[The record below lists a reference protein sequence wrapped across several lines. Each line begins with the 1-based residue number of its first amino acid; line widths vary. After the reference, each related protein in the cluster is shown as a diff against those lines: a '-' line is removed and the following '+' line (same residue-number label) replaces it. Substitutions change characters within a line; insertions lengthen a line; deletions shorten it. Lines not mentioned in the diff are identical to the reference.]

1 MSVVVAASAPVA
13 GISATDPANT
23 AVATP
28 QSPREVVRLIMTE
41 KGAPMSCR
49 EYSGSLGLAAVGV
62 VAVGVA
68 IAVASPAPLPAA
80 SAAPA
85 GPTSDEHGYVG
96 SAARCDDTQ
105 TLMAY
110 GRTSR
115 ALVVICVSADGQLQ
129 YRGVRISDQAALS
142 MAAARA
148 SSGTIIATNDGVTY
162 AVSPTMLLVSEGD
175 TVLYRDSWTEFHQPR
190 FSAGPGTA
198 ATTTPTTSTPP
209 AASPT
214 TSATSS
220 TTPTVSTTTV
230 TPTPTTSKSG
240 G

>member
-1 MSVVVAASAPVA
+1 MW
-13 GISATDPANT
+13 
-23 AVATP
+23 
-28 QSPREVVRLIMTE
+28 
-41 KGAPMSCR
+41 CR
-49 EYSGSLGLAAVGV
+49 EYSGSPGLAAAAVGAVAVGV
-62 VAVGVA
+62 VA
-68 IAVASPAPLPAA
+68 AVASPALLPEA

-85 GPTSDEHGYVG
+85 GPTSDELGYVG

-110 GRTSR
+110 GRTAR
-115 ALVVICVSADGQLQ
+115 ALVVICVDPDGQLE

-162 AVSPTMLLVSEGD
+162 VVSPTMLLVSEGD
-175 TVLYRDSWTEFHQPR
+175 TVLYRDSWADFHQPR
-190 FSAGPGTA
+190 FSAGSTNTTP
-198 ATTTPTTSTPP
+198 TTTPTSSTT
-209 AASPT
+209 PT
-214 TSATSS
+214 PSSTTTATSS

-230 TPTPTTSKSG
+230 TPTPKSG

>member
-1 MSVVVAASAPVA
+1 
-13 GISATDPANT
+13 
-23 AVATP
+23 
-28 QSPREVVRLIMTE
+28 
-41 KGAPMSCR
+41 MSCR

-68 IAVASPAPLPAA
+68 IAVATPAPAE
-80 SAAPA
+80 
-85 GPTSDEHGYVG
+85 PTSDELGYVG
-96 SAARCDDTQ
+96 SAARCDETQ

-115 ALVVICVSADGQLQ
+115 ALVVICVSPDGQLE

-162 AVSPTMLLVSEGD
+162 VVSPTMLLVSEGD

-190 FSAGPGTA
+190 FSGGSAS
-198 ATTTPTTSTPP
+198 TTPTTSTT
-209 AASPT
+209 ASSTTPT
-214 TSATSS
+214 ASS

>member
-1 MSVVVAASAPVA
+1 MSSRQYC
-13 GISATDPANT
+13 G
-23 AVATP
+23 
-28 QSPREVVRLIMTE
+28 
-41 KGAPMSCR
+41 
-49 EYSGSLGLAAVGV
+49 YLGLAA

-68 IAVASPAPLPAA
+68 ITVASPAPLPAA

-85 GPTSDEHGYVG
+85 EPTSDELGYVG
-96 SAARCDDTQ
+96 SAARCDATQ

-115 ALVVICVSADGQLQ
+115 ALVVICVDPDGQLE

-162 AVSPTMLLVSEGD
+162 VVSPTMLLVSEGD
-175 TVLYRDSWTEFHQPR
+175 TVLYRDSWADFHQPR
-190 FSAGPGTA
+190 FSAGSTNTTP
-198 ATTTPTTSTPP
+198 TTTPTSSTT
-209 AASPT
+209 PT
-214 TSATSS
+214 PSSTTTATSS

-230 TPTPTTSKSG
+230 TPTPKSG

>member
-1 MSVVVAASAPVA
+1 
-13 GISATDPANT
+13 
-23 AVATP
+23 
-28 QSPREVVRLIMTE
+28 MTSRQYC
-41 KGAPMSCR
+41 G
-49 EYSGSLGLAAVGV
+49 YLGLAA

-68 IAVASPAPLPAA
+68 ITVASPAPLPTA

-85 GPTSDEHGYVG
+85 EPTSDELGYVG
-96 SAARCDDTQ
+96 SAARCDATQ

-115 ALVVICVSADGQLQ
+115 ALVVICVGPDGQLE

-190 FSAGPGTA
+190 FSGGSASPAPTTTTTTSTA
-198 ATTTPTTSTPP
+198 STPTSSSNTPTT
-209 AASPT
+209 
-214 TSATSS
+214 
-220 TTPTVSTTTV
+220 TVSTTTV
-230 TPTPTTSKSG
+230 TPTPTTSKAG

>member
-1 MSVVVAASAPVA
+1 MW
-13 GISATDPANT
+13 
-23 AVATP
+23 
-28 QSPREVVRLIMTE
+28 
-41 KGAPMSCR
+41 CR
-49 EYSGSLGLAAVGV
+49 EYSGSPGLAAAAVGAVAVGV

-68 IAVASPAPLPAA
+68 IAVASPALLSEA

-85 GPTSDEHGYVG
+85 GPTSDELGYVG

-115 ALVVICVSADGQLQ
+115 ALVVICVDPDGQLE

-142 MAAARA
+142 MPAARA

-162 AVSPTMLLVSEGD
+162 VVSPTMLLVSEGD
-175 TVLYRDSWTEFHQPR
+175 TVLYRDSWADFHQPR
-190 FSAGPGTA
+190 FSAGST
-198 ATTTPTTSTPP
+198 TTTPTTTPTSSTTP
-209 AASPT
+209 SST
-214 TSATSS
+214 TTATSS
-220 TTPTVSTTTV
+220 ATPTVSTTTV
-230 TPTPTTSKSG
+230 TPTPKSG

>member
-1 MSVVVAASAPVA
+1 MW
-13 GISATDPANT
+13 
-23 AVATP
+23 
-28 QSPREVVRLIMTE
+28 
-41 KGAPMSCR
+41 CR
-49 EYSGSLGLAAVGV
+49 EYSGSPGLAAAAVGAVAVGV

-68 IAVASPAPLPAA
+68 IAVASPALLPEA

-85 GPTSDEHGYVG
+85 GPTSDELGYVG

-110 GRTSR
+110 GRTAR
-115 ALVVICVSADGQLQ
+115 ALVVICVDPDGQLE

-162 AVSPTMLLVSEGD
+162 VVSPTMLLVSEGD
-175 TVLYRDSWTEFHQPR
+175 TVLYRDSWADFHQPR
-190 FSAGPGTA
+190 FSAGSTNTTP
-198 ATTTPTTSTPP
+198 TTTPTSSTT
-209 AASPT
+209 PT
-214 TSATSS
+214 PSSTTTATSS

-230 TPTPTTSKSG
+230 TPTPKSG

>member
-1 MSVVVAASAPVA
+1 LAAV
-13 GISATDPANT
+13 
-23 AVATP
+23 
-28 QSPREVVRLIMTE
+28 
-41 KGAPMSCR
+41 
-49 EYSGSLGLAAVGV
+49 AVGV
-62 VAVGVA
+62 VV
-68 IAVASPAPLPAA
+68 AVASPAPLPAA

-105 TLMAY
+105 TLMAF
-110 GRTSR
+110 GRTTR
-115 ALVVICVSADGQLQ
+115 ALVVICVSPDGQLE

-190 FSAGPGTA
+190 FSAGSGGTTP
-198 ATTTPTTSTPP
+198 TTTPTTMPTSST
-209 AASPT
+209 APT
-214 TSATSS
+214 TSSNS
-220 TTPTVSTTTV
+220 PTVSTTTV

>member
-1 MSVVVAASAPVA
+1 MW
-13 GISATDPANT
+13 
-23 AVATP
+23 
-28 QSPREVVRLIMTE
+28 
-41 KGAPMSCR
+41 CR
-49 EYSGSLGLAAVGV
+49 DYSGSPGLAAAAVGA

-68 IAVASPAPLPAA
+68 IAVASPALLPEA

-85 GPTSDEHGYVG
+85 GPTSDELGYVG

-110 GRTSR
+110 GRTAR
-115 ALVVICVSADGQLQ
+115 ALVVICVDPDGQLE

-162 AVSPTMLLVSEGD
+162 VVSPTMLLVSEGD
-175 TVLYRDSWTEFHQPR
+175 TVLYRDSWADFHQPR
-190 FSAGPGTA
+190 FSAGSTNTTP
-198 ATTTPTTSTPP
+198 TTTPTSSTTPTPSSTTTATS
-209 AASPT
+209 ST
-214 TSATSS
+214 TTATSS

-230 TPTPTTSKSG
+230 TPTPKSG

>member
-1 MSVVVAASAPVA
+1 MW
-13 GISATDPANT
+13 
-23 AVATP
+23 
-28 QSPREVVRLIMTE
+28 
-41 KGAPMSCR
+41 CR
-49 EYSGSLGLAAVGV
+49 DYSGSPGLAAAAVGAVAVGAVAVGV

-68 IAVASPAPLPAA
+68 IAVASPALLPEA

-85 GPTSDEHGYVG
+85 GPTSDELGYVG

-110 GRTSR
+110 GRTAR
-115 ALVVICVSADGQLQ
+115 ALVVICVDPDGQLE

-162 AVSPTMLLVSEGD
+162 VVSPTMLLVSEGD
-175 TVLYRDSWTEFHQPR
+175 TVLYRDSWADFHQPR
-190 FSAGPGTA
+190 FSAGSTNTTP
-198 ATTTPTTSTPP
+198 TTTPTSSTT
-209 AASPT
+209 PT
-214 TSATSS
+214 PSSTTTATSS

-230 TPTPTTSKSG
+230 TPTPKSG

>member
-1 MSVVVAASAPVA
+1 MW
-13 GISATDPANT
+13 
-23 AVATP
+23 
-28 QSPREVVRLIMTE
+28 
-41 KGAPMSCR
+41 CR
-49 EYSGSLGLAAVGV
+49 DYSGSPGLAAAAVGA

-68 IAVASPAPLPAA
+68 IAVASPALLPEA

-85 GPTSDEHGYVG
+85 GPTSDELGYVG

-110 GRTSR
+110 GRTAR
-115 ALVVICVSADGQLQ
+115 ALVVICVDPDGQLE

-162 AVSPTMLLVSEGD
+162 VVSPTMLLVSEGD
-175 TVLYRDSWTEFHQPR
+175 TVLYRDSWADFHQPR
-190 FSAGPGTA
+190 FSAGSTNTTP
-198 ATTTPTTSTPP
+198 TTTPTSSTT
-209 AASPT
+209 PT
-214 TSATSS
+214 PSSTTTATSS

>member
-1 MSVVVAASAPVA
+1 MW
-13 GISATDPANT
+13 
-23 AVATP
+23 
-28 QSPREVVRLIMTE
+28 
-41 KGAPMSCR
+41 CR
-49 EYSGSLGLAAVGV
+49 EYSGSPGLAAAAVGA

-68 IAVASPAPLPAA
+68 IAVASPALLPEA

-85 GPTSDEHGYVG
+85 GPTSDELGYVG

-110 GRTSR
+110 GRTAR
-115 ALVVICVSADGQLQ
+115 ALVVICVDPDGQLE

-162 AVSPTMLLVSEGD
+162 VVSPTMLLVSEGD
-175 TVLYRDSWTEFHQPR
+175 TVLYRDSWADFHQPR
-190 FSAGPGTA
+190 FSAGSTNTTP
-198 ATTTPTTSTPP
+198 TTTPTSST
-209 AASPT
+209 T
-214 TSATSS
+214 TAPSSTTTATSS

-230 TPTPTTSKSG
+230 TPTPKSG

>member
-1 MSVVVAASAPVA
+1 MW
-13 GISATDPANT
+13 
-23 AVATP
+23 
-28 QSPREVVRLIMTE
+28 
-41 KGAPMSCR
+41 CR
-49 EYSGSLGLAAVGV
+49 DYSGSPGLAAAAVGV

-68 IAVASPAPLPAA
+68 IAVSSPALLPEA

-85 GPTSDEHGYVG
+85 GPTSDELGYVG

-110 GRTSR
+110 GRTAR
-115 ALVVICVSADGQLQ
+115 ALVVICVDPDGQLE

-162 AVSPTMLLVSEGD
+162 VVSPTMLLVSEGD
-175 TVLYRDSWTEFHQPR
+175 TVLYRDSWADFHQPR
-190 FSAGPGTA
+190 FSAGSTNTTR
-198 ATTTPTTSTPP
+198 TTTPTSSTT
-209 AASPT
+209 PT
-214 TSATSS
+214 PSSTTTATSS

-230 TPTPTTSKSG
+230 TPTPKSG

>member
-1 MSVVVAASAPVA
+1 MW
-13 GISATDPANT
+13 
-23 AVATP
+23 
-28 QSPREVVRLIMTE
+28 
-41 KGAPMSCR
+41 CR
-49 EYSGSLGLAAVGV
+49 DYSGSPGLAAAAVGA

-68 IAVASPAPLPAA
+68 IAVSSPALLPEA

-85 GPTSDEHGYVG
+85 GPTSDELGYVG

-110 GRTSR
+110 GRTAR
-115 ALVVICVSADGQLQ
+115 ALVVICVDPDGQLE

-162 AVSPTMLLVSEGD
+162 VVSPTMLLVSEGD
-175 TVLYRDSWTEFHQPR
+175 TVLYRDSWADFHQPR
-190 FSAGPGTA
+190 FSAGSTNTTPTSS
-198 ATTTPTTSTPP
+198 TTTPTPSST
-209 AASPT
+209 T
-214 TSATSS
+214 TATSS

-230 TPTPTTSKSG
+230 TPTPKSG

>member
-1 MSVVVAASAPVA
+1 
-13 GISATDPANT
+13 
-23 AVATP
+23 
-28 QSPREVVRLIMTE
+28 
-41 KGAPMSCR
+41 MSCR

-62 VAVGVA
+62 VAVGVVAVGVA
-68 IAVASPAPLPAA
+68 IAVATPAPAE
-80 SAAPA
+80 
-85 GPTSDEHGYVG
+85 PTSDELGYVG
-96 SAARCDDTQ
+96 SAARCDETQ

-115 ALVVICVSADGQLQ
+115 ALVVICVSPDGQLE

-162 AVSPTMLLVSEGD
+162 VVSPTMLLVSEGD

-190 FSAGPGTA
+190 FSGGSGTTTA
-198 ATTTPTTSTPP
+198 TNTTATTTTATTTTASSTTPT
-209 AASPT
+209 
-214 TSATSS
+214 TSS

-230 TPTPTTSKSG
+230 TPTRTTSKSG

>member
-1 MSVVVAASAPVA
+1 MAA
-13 GISATDPANT
+13 
-23 AVATP
+23 
-28 QSPREVVRLIMTE
+28 
-41 KGAPMSCR
+41 
-49 EYSGSLGLAAVGV
+49 GV

-68 IAVASPAPLPAA
+68 ITVASPAPLPAA

-85 GPTSDEHGYVG
+85 GSTSDELGYVG

-115 ALVVICVSADGQLQ
+115 ALVVICVSPDGQLE

-162 AVSPTMLLVSEGD
+162 VVSPTMLLVSEGD

-190 FSAGPGTA
+190 FSGGSGSTT
-198 ATTTPTTSTPP
+198 ATTTTATTTTASSTTPT
-209 AASPT
+209 
-214 TSATSS
+214 TSS

>member
-1 MSVVVAASAPVA
+1 MW
-13 GISATDPANT
+13 
-23 AVATP
+23 
-28 QSPREVVRLIMTE
+28 
-41 KGAPMSCR
+41 CR
-49 EYSGSLGLAAVGV
+49 EYSGSPGLAAAAVGAVAVGAVAVGV

-68 IAVASPAPLPAA
+68 IAVASPALLPEA

-85 GPTSDEHGYVG
+85 GPTSDELGYVG

-110 GRTSR
+110 GRTAR
-115 ALVVICVSADGQLQ
+115 ALVVICVDPDGQLE

-190 FSAGPGTA
+190 FSGGSASSTRTTTA
-198 ATTTPTTSTPP
+198 TSSTATPTSSSSSTTPTT
-209 AASPT
+209 
-214 TSATSS
+214 
-220 TTPTVSTTTV
+220 TVSTTTV

>member
-1 MSVVVAASAPVA
+1 MW
-13 GISATDPANT
+13 
-23 AVATP
+23 
-28 QSPREVVRLIMTE
+28 
-41 KGAPMSCR
+41 CR
-49 EYSGSLGLAAVGV
+49 DYSGSPGLAAAAVGAAAV
-62 VAVGVA
+62 GAVAVGVA
-68 IAVASPAPLPAA
+68 IAVASPALLPEA

-85 GPTSDEHGYVG
+85 GPTSDELGYVG

-110 GRTSR
+110 GRTAR
-115 ALVVICVSADGQLQ
+115 ALVVICVDPDGQLE

-162 AVSPTMLLVSEGD
+162 VVSPTMLLVSEGD
-175 TVLYRDSWTEFHQPR
+175 TVLYRDSWADFHQPR
-190 FSAGPGTA
+190 FSAGSTNTTP
-198 ATTTPTTSTPP
+198 TTTPTSSTT
-209 AASPT
+209 PT
-214 TSATSS
+214 PSSTTTATSS

-230 TPTPTTSKSG
+230 TPTPKSG

>member
-1 MSVVVAASAPVA
+1 
-13 GISATDPANT
+13 
-23 AVATP
+23 
-28 QSPREVVRLIMTE
+28 
-41 KGAPMSCR
+41 
-49 EYSGSLGLAAVGV
+49 LAA

-85 GPTSDEHGYVG
+85 GPTSDELGYVG

-115 ALVVICVSADGQLQ
+115 ALVVICVDPDGQLE

-162 AVSPTMLLVSEGD
+162 VVSPTMLLVSEGD

-190 FSAGPGTA
+190 FSGGSVSTA
-198 ATTTPTTSTPP
+198 PTTSTT
-209 AASPT
+209 ASSTTPT
-214 TSATSS
+214 TSS

-230 TPTPTTSKSG
+230 TPTPKSG

>member
-1 MSVVVAASAPVA
+1 
-13 GISATDPANT
+13 
-23 AVATP
+23 
-28 QSPREVVRLIMTE
+28 
-41 KGAPMSCR
+41 MSCR
-49 EYSGSLGLAAVGV
+49 EYSGYLGLAAV
-62 VAVGVA
+62 AAGVA

-85 GPTSDEHGYVG
+85 GPTSDELGYVG

-115 ALVVICVSADGQLQ
+115 ALVVICVSPDGQLE

-175 TVLYRDSWTEFHQPR
+175 TVLYRDSWTEFQQPR
-190 FSAGPGTA
+190 FSGGSGGTTA
-198 ATTTPTTSTPP
+198 TSTP
-209 AASPT
+209 
-214 TSATSS
+214 TSS
-220 TTPTVSTTTV
+220 TAPSSATPATSTPTVSTTTV

>member
-1 MSVVVAASAPVA
+1 MW
-13 GISATDPANT
+13 
-23 AVATP
+23 
-28 QSPREVVRLIMTE
+28 
-41 KGAPMSCR
+41 CR
-49 EYSGSLGLAAVGV
+49 DYSGSPGLAAAAVGAVAVGV

-68 IAVASPAPLPAA
+68 IAVASPALLPEA

-85 GPTSDEHGYVG
+85 GPTSDELGYVG

-110 GRTSR
+110 GRTAR
-115 ALVVICVSADGQLQ
+115 ALVVICVDPDGQLE

-190 FSAGPGTA
+190 FSGGSANS
-198 ATTTPTTSTPP
+198 TPTTT
-209 AASPT
+209 
-214 TSATSS
+214 ATSS
-220 TTPTVSTTTV
+220 TTTPTSSSTTPTTTVSTTTV

>member
-1 MSVVVAASAPVA
+1 
-13 GISATDPANT
+13 
-23 AVATP
+23 
-28 QSPREVVRLIMTE
+28 
-41 KGAPMSCR
+41 MSCR
-49 EYSGSLGLAAVGV
+49 EYSGYLGLAAV
-62 VAVGVA
+62 AAGVA

-85 GPTSDEHGYVG
+85 GPTTDELGYVG

-115 ALVVICVSADGQLQ
+115 ALVVICVSPDGQLE

-190 FSAGPGTA
+190 FSGGSANS
-198 ATTTPTTSTPP
+198 TPTTT
-209 AASPT
+209 
-214 TSATSS
+214 ATSS
-220 TTPTVSTTTV
+220 TTTPTSSSTPPTTTVSTTTV

>member
-1 MSVVVAASAPVA
+1 MSSR
-13 GISATDPANT
+13 
-23 AVATP
+23 
-28 QSPREVVRLIMTE
+28 Q
-41 KGAPMSCR
+41 
-49 EYSGSLGLAAVGV
+49 YSGYLGLAT

-68 IAVASPAPLPAA
+68 ITVASPAPLPTA

-85 GPTSDEHGYVG
+85 APAEPTSDELGYVG
-96 SAARCDDTQ
+96 SAARCDATQ

-115 ALVVICVSADGQLQ
+115 ALVVICVGPDGQLE

-190 FSAGPGTA
+190 FSGGSANSTP
-198 ATTTPTTSTPP
+198 TTTP
-209 AASPT
+209 
-214 TSATSS
+214 TSS
-220 TTPTVSTTTV
+220 TTPTTTVSTTTV
-230 TPTPTTSKSG
+230 TPTPPTSKSG

>member
-1 MSVVVAASAPVA
+1 MW
-13 GISATDPANT
+13 
-23 AVATP
+23 
-28 QSPREVVRLIMTE
+28 
-41 KGAPMSCR
+41 CR
-49 EYSGSLGLAAVGV
+49 DYSGSPGLAAAAVGA

-68 IAVASPAPLPAA
+68 IAVASPALLPEA

-85 GPTSDEHGYVG
+85 GPTSDELGYVG

-110 GRTSR
+110 GRTAR
-115 ALVVICVSADGQLQ
+115 ALVVICVDPDGQLE

-162 AVSPTMLLVSEGD
+162 VVSPTMLLVSEGD
-175 TVLYRDSWTEFHQPR
+175 TVLYRDSWADFHQPR
-190 FSAGPGTA
+190 FSAGSTNTTP
-198 ATTTPTTSTPP
+198 TTTPTSSTT
-209 AASPT
+209 PT
-214 TSATSS
+214 PSSTTTAPSSTTTATSS

-230 TPTPTTSKSG
+230 TPTPKSG

>member
-1 MSVVVAASAPVA
+1 
-13 GISATDPANT
+13 
-23 AVATP
+23 
-28 QSPREVVRLIMTE
+28 
-41 KGAPMSCR
+41 MSCR
-49 EYSGSLGLAAVGV
+49 EYSGSLGLAAAAVGV

-68 IAVASPAPLPAA
+68 IAVATPD
-80 SAAPA
+80 PA
-85 GPTSDEHGYVG
+85 GPTSDELGYVG

-110 GRTSR
+110 GRTAR
-115 ALVVICVSADGQLQ
+115 ALVVICVDPDGQLE

-162 AVSPTMLLVSEGD
+162 VVSPTMLLVSEGD
-175 TVLYRDSWTEFHQPR
+175 TVLYRDSWADFHQPR
-190 FSAGPGTA
+190 FSAGSTN
-198 ATTTPTTSTPP
+198 TTPTSSTT
-209 AASPT
+209 PT
-214 TSATSS
+214 PSSTTTATSS

-230 TPTPTTSKSG
+230 TPTPKSG

>member
-1 MSVVVAASAPVA
+1 MW
-13 GISATDPANT
+13 
-23 AVATP
+23 
-28 QSPREVVRLIMTE
+28 
-41 KGAPMSCR
+41 CR
-49 EYSGSLGLAAVGV
+49 DNSGSPGLAAAAVGAVAVGV

-68 IAVASPAPLPAA
+68 IAVASPALLPEA

-85 GPTSDEHGYVG
+85 GPTSDELGYVG

-110 GRTSR
+110 GRTAR
-115 ALVVICVSADGQLQ
+115 ALVVICVDPDGQLE

-162 AVSPTMLLVSEGD
+162 VVSPTMLLVSEGD
-175 TVLYRDSWTEFHQPR
+175 TVLYRDSWADFHQPR
-190 FSAGPGTA
+190 FSAGSTNTTP
-198 ATTTPTTSTPP
+198 TTTPTSSTT
-209 AASPT
+209 PT
-214 TSATSS
+214 PSSTTTATSS

-230 TPTPTTSKSG
+230 TPTPKSG

>member
-1 MSVVVAASAPVA
+1 MW
-13 GISATDPANT
+13 
-23 AVATP
+23 
-28 QSPREVVRLIMTE
+28 
-41 KGAPMSCR
+41 CR
-49 EYSGSLGLAAVGV
+49 EYSGSPGLAAAAVGA

-68 IAVASPAPLPAA
+68 IAVSSPALLPEA

-85 GPTSDEHGYVG
+85 GPTSDELGYVG

-110 GRTSR
+110 GRTAR
-115 ALVVICVSADGQLQ
+115 ALVVICVDPDGQLE

-162 AVSPTMLLVSEGD
+162 VVSPTMLLVSEGD
-175 TVLYRDSWTEFHQPR
+175 TVLYRDSWADFHQPR
-190 FSAGPGTA
+190 FSAGSTNTTPTSS
-198 ATTTPTTSTPP
+198 TTTPTPSST
-209 AASPT
+209 T
-214 TSATSS
+214 TATSS

-230 TPTPTTSKSG
+230 TPTPKSG

>member
-1 MSVVVAASAPVA
+1 MW
-13 GISATDPANT
+13 
-23 AVATP
+23 
-28 QSPREVVRLIMTE
+28 
-41 KGAPMSCR
+41 CR
-49 EYSGSLGLAAVGV
+49 EYSGSPGLAAAAVGA

-68 IAVASPAPLPAA
+68 IAVASPALLPEA

-85 GPTSDEHGYVG
+85 GPTSDELGYVG

-110 GRTSR
+110 GRTAR
-115 ALVVICVSADGQLQ
+115 ALVVICVDPDGQLE

-162 AVSPTMLLVSEGD
+162 VVSPTMLLVSEGD
-175 TVLYRDSWTEFHQPR
+175 TVLYRDSWADFHQPR
-190 FSAGPGTA
+190 FSAGSTNTTP
-198 ATTTPTTSTPP
+198 TTTPTSSTT
-209 AASPT
+209 PT
-214 TSATSS
+214 PSSTATATSS

-230 TPTPTTSKSG
+230 TPTPKSG

>member
-1 MSVVVAASAPVA
+1 MW
-13 GISATDPANT
+13 
-23 AVATP
+23 
-28 QSPREVVRLIMTE
+28 
-41 KGAPMSCR
+41 CR
-49 EYSGSLGLAAVGV
+49 DYSGSPGLAAAAVGAVAVGV

-68 IAVASPAPLPAA
+68 IAVASPALLPEA

-85 GPTSDEHGYVG
+85 GPTSDELGYVG

-110 GRTSR
+110 GRTAR
-115 ALVVICVSADGQLQ
+115 ALVVICVDPDGQLE

-162 AVSPTMLLVSEGD
+162 VVSPTMLLVSEGD
-175 TVLYRDSWTEFHQPR
+175 TVLYRDSWADFHQPR
-190 FSAGPGTA
+190 FSAGSTN
-198 ATTTPTTSTPP
+198 TTPTSSTT
-209 AASPT
+209 PT
-214 TSATSS
+214 PSSTTTAPSSTTTATSS

-230 TPTPTTSKSG
+230 TPTPKSG

>member
-1 MSVVVAASAPVA
+1 
-13 GISATDPANT
+13 
-23 AVATP
+23 
-28 QSPREVVRLIMTE
+28 
-41 KGAPMSCR
+41 MSCR
-49 EYSGSLGLAAVGV
+49 EYSGSLGLAAAAVGV
-62 VAVGVA
+62 VAVGIAAVGVA
-68 IAVASPAPLPAA
+68 IAVATP
-80 SAAPA
+80 APA
-85 GPTSDEHGYVG
+85 GPTSDELGYVG

-115 ALVVICVSADGQLQ
+115 AMVVICVSPDGQLE

-162 AVSPTMLLVSEGD
+162 VVSPTMLLVSEGD
-175 TVLYRDSWTEFHQPR
+175 TVLYRDSWADFHQPR
-190 FSAGPGTA
+190 FSAGSTNTTP
-198 ATTTPTTSTPP
+198 TTTPTSSTT
-209 AASPT
+209 PT
-214 TSATSS
+214 PSSTTTAPSSTTTATSS

-230 TPTPTTSKSG
+230 TPTPKSG

>member
-1 MSVVVAASAPVA
+1 
-13 GISATDPANT
+13 
-23 AVATP
+23 
-28 QSPREVVRLIMTE
+28 
-41 KGAPMSCR
+41 MSCR
-49 EYSGSLGLAAVGV
+49 EYFGYLGLAAV
-62 VAVGVA
+62 AAGVA

-85 GPTSDEHGYVG
+85 GPTSDELGYVG

-115 ALVVICVSADGQLQ
+115 ALVVICVSPDGQLE

-175 TVLYRDSWTEFHQPR
+175 TVLYRDSWTEFQQPR
-190 FSAGPGTA
+190 FSGGSGGTT
-198 ATTTPTTSTPP
+198 ATTTPTSST
-209 AASPT
+209 APT
-214 TSATSS
+214 VSS
-220 TTPTVSTTTV
+220 TTPSVSSSIPTVSTTTV
-230 TPTPTTSKSG
+230 TPTPTTSKSAG
-240 G
+240 

>member
-1 MSVVVAASAPVA
+1 MW
-13 GISATDPANT
+13 
-23 AVATP
+23 
-28 QSPREVVRLIMTE
+28 
-41 KGAPMSCR
+41 CR
-49 EYSGSLGLAAVGV
+49 EYSGSLGLAAAAVGAV
-62 VAVGVA
+62 ALGAVALGAVAVGVA
-68 IAVASPAPLPAA
+68 IAVASPALLPEA

-85 GPTSDEHGYVG
+85 GPASDELGYVG

-110 GRTSR
+110 GRTAR
-115 ALVVICVSADGQLQ
+115 ALVVICVDPDGQLE

-162 AVSPTMLLVSEGD
+162 VVSPTMLLVSEGD
-175 TVLYRDSWTEFHQPR
+175 TVLYRDSWADFHQPR
-190 FSAGPGTA
+190 FSAGSA
-198 ATTTPTTSTPP
+198 STTPTATPTSSTAPTPSPTPP
-209 AASPT
+209 
-214 TSATSS
+214 ATSS

-230 TPTPTTSKSG
+230 TPTPRSG